1 MKDNK
6 DRNEVL
12 AAVKEDGNALEYAD
26 ESLKKD
32 KEIVMAAVKQD
43 GWALEYADE
52 SLKKDKEIVM
62 AAVTQDE
69 WCTPLFFADTSLKKD
84 KEIVMVAVKTS
95 GSKSLK
101 NADDSLLKDKEI
113 FMAAF
118 KQDGFALDYADESLK
133 KNKEIVMAAVKQD
146 GWALEYADESLKK
159 NKEIVMAAVKEDGN
173 ALEYADE
180 SLKKDKEIVM
190 AAVKQDGYALRFADE
205 SLKKNK
211 EIVMAAVKEDSLAL
225 DFADESLQKDKEFA
239 DFMSKNPHL
248 MFKIPDIDSNEVL
261 AIISGENLCVNEFTI
276 DEKDINTTEKIKDFF
291 SDPEDLGFR
300 FTKGLGLEVYD
311 CPIERLM
318 LGTLSDNNE
327 NKLSSVDVEIQL
339 DSDHELDIDITNVKN
354 IGQDEF
360 PQLPA
365 TPIKGQ
371 ILLTYYF
378 IAQDAI
384 YELKIF
390 KKDAETG
397 ENIKICIEVEPSW
410 MGAVANNTET
420 AEFEFTLQST
430 GASYDHMVIISFDDG
445 KCIECDSE
453 HEEIIK
459 SISEYLISKR
469 VFN

>member
-12 AAVKEDGNALEYAD
+12 AEKIRKWTLDQEKKAVKEDGNALEYAD

-32 KEIVMAAVKQD
+32 KEIVMAAVKQ
-43 GWALEYADE
+43 G
-52 SLKKDKEIVM
+52 
-62 AAVTQDE
+62 
-69 WCTPLFFADTSLKKD
+69 
-84 KEIVMVAVKTS
+84 
-95 GSKSLK
+95 GH
-101 NADDSLLKDKEI
+101 
-113 FMAAF
+113 
-118 KQDGFALDYADESLK
+118 
-133 KNKEIVMAAVKQD
+133 
-146 GWALEYADESLKK
+146 ALEYADESLKK
-159 NKEIVMAAVKEDGN
+159 NKEIVMAAVK
-173 ALEYADE
+173 
-180 SLKKDKEIVM
+180 
-190 AAVKQDGYALRFADE
+190 Q
-205 SLKKNK
+205 
-211 EIVMAAVKEDSLAL
+211 DSLAL

-291 SDPEDLGFR
+291 SDPEDLGYY

-371 ILLTYYF
+371 IFLTYYF

-390 KKDAETG
+390 KKDDETV

>member
-6 DRNEVL
+6 DRDEVL
-12 AAVKEDGNALEYAD
+12 AEKIRKWTLDQE
-26 ESLKKD
+26 KK
-32 KEIVMAAVKQD
+32 
-43 GWALEYADE
+43 
-52 SLKKDKEIVM
+52 
-62 AAVTQDE
+62 
-69 WCTPLFFADTSLKKD
+69 
-84 KEIVMVAVKTS
+84 
-95 GSKSLK
+95 
-101 NADDSLLKDKEI
+101 
-113 FMAAF
+113 
-118 KQDGFALDYADESLK
+118 
-133 KNKEIVMAAVKQD
+133 
-146 GWALEYADESLKK
+146 
-159 NKEIVMAAVKEDGN
+159 AVKEDGN

-190 AAVKQDGYALRFADE
+190 AAVKQDGYALQYADESLKKDREIVLAAVKQNCDALEYADE

-211 EIVMAAVKEDSLAL
+211 EIVMAAVKQDGRALEYADESLKKNKEIVMAAVKQDGYAL
-225 DFADESLQKDKEFA
+225 QYADESLQKDKEFA
-239 DFMSKNPHL
+239 DFMSKYSGGFML
-248 MFKIPDIDSNEVL
+248 EIPDIDSNEVL

-390 KKDAETG
+390 KKDDETV

-430 GASYDHMVIISFDDG
+430 GESYDHMVIISFDDG

>member
-43 GWALEYADE
+43 GYALEY
-52 SLKKDKEIVM
+52 
-62 AAVTQDE
+62 
-69 WCTPLFFADTSLKKD
+69 
-84 KEIVMVAVKTS
+84 
-95 GSKSLK
+95 
-101 NADDSLLKDKEI
+101 
-113 FMAAF
+113 
-118 KQDGFALDYADESLK
+118 
-133 KNKEIVMAAVKQD
+133 
-146 GWALEYADESLKK
+146 
-159 NKEIVMAAVKEDGN
+159 
-173 ALEYADE
+173 
-180 SLKKDKEIVM
+180 
-190 AAVKQDGYALRFADE
+190 
-205 SLKKNK
+205 
-211 EIVMAAVKEDSLAL
+211 
-225 DFADESLQKDKEFA
+225 ADESLQKDKEFA

-248 MFKIPDIDSNEVL
+248 MFKIPDIDRNEVL

-291 SDPEDLGFR
+291 SDPEDLGYY

-390 KKDAETG
+390 KKDDETV

-430 GASYDHMVIISFDDG
+430 GESYDHMVIISFDDG